1 LLLFE
6 SPDYH
11 PRSGISAESI
21 FRPVVAAI
29 SAQANLGGEATLR
42 RLAIGVTVH
51 MASHTASRTVPSP
64 DSAVSRRALLRGLAS
79 AASLLALDG
88 CASLASTG
96 ASFDASEISAN
107 PTLLVA
113 TNRKPVD
120 GARANPWFGPERAT
134 RLSIMHAGLTPPG
147 DGRFSLAAVGLDDW
161 RLDAI
166 EPVPQ
171 IGDLPGPS
179 SGPRDV
185 LIYVHGFNQTFETA
199 VLDAARLSDGIK
211 FRGDTIAFS
220 WPSKAKLLDYG
231 YDRDSAMWSRDA
243 LEKVLD
249 GLMGSPTVGRLH
261 FVAHS
266 IGTMLTMES
275 LRQLY
280 AHKGDPIADRLG
292 AVVFASPDIDMDVFA
307 SSVEHIGPVARKITV
322 LTATNDR
329 ALALSRWM
337 AGGMT
342 RVGAAQK
349 TQLEQMGLHVVDA
362 SQEGWGIVN
371 HDLFLSNG
379 RVRQVIRRAVDSST
393 GA

>member
-1 LLLFE
+1 
-6 SPDYH
+6 
-11 PRSGISAESI
+11 
-21 FRPVVAAI
+21 
-29 SAQANLGGEATLR
+29 
-42 RLAIGVTVH
+42 
-51 MASHTASRTVPSP
+51 MASHDLTAPVG
-64 DSAVSRRALLRGLAS
+64 AASRRAVLRGLTSTAS
-79 AASLLALDG
+79 VLALGG
-88 CASLASTG
+88 CTSLAATG
-96 ASFDASEISAN
+96 ARFDASEISAS
-107 PTLLVA
+107 PTLMVA

-120 GARANPWFGPERAT
+120 GAHAQPWFGPERGT
-134 RLSIMHAGLTPPG
+134 GLSVMHAKLTPPG
-147 DGRFSLAAVGLDDW
+147 DGRFSLSAVGLDDW

-179 SGPRDV
+179 TGARDV
-185 LIYVHGFNQTFETA
+185 LVYVHGFNQTFETA
-199 VLDAARLSDGIK
+199 VLDAARLSDGVR
-211 FRGDTIAFS
+211 FRGDTLAFC

-231 YDRDSAMWSRDA
+231 YDRESAMWSRDA

-249 GLMGSPTVGRLH
+249 GLMTSSTVGHLH
-261 FVAHS
+261 IVAHS
-266 IGTMLTMES
+266 IGTMLTMEA

-280 AHKGDPIADRLG
+280 AHHGDTVAERLG

-307 SSVEHIGPVARKITV
+307 SSVEHIGPIARKITV

-329 ALALSRWM
+329 ALAVSRWM

-349 TQLEQMGLHVVDA
+349 AQLEQLGLHVIDA
-362 SQEGWGIVN
+362 SQEGWGVIN

-379 RVRQVIRRAVDSST
+379 RIRQVIRRALDNPT

>member
-1 LLLFE
+1 MT
-6 SPDYH
+6 
-11 PRSGISAESI
+11 A
-21 FRPVVAAI
+21 PVGAA
-29 SAQANLGGEATLR
+29 
-42 RLAIGVTVH
+42 
-51 MASHTASRTVPSP
+51 
-64 DSAVSRRALLRGLAS
+64 SRRAVLRGLMS
-79 AASLLALDG
+79 AASMLTLAG

-96 ASFDASEISAN
+96 ARFDTSEISAN
-107 PTLLVA
+107 PTVLVA
-113 TNRKPVD
+113 TNRKPSD
-120 GARANPWFGPERAT
+120 GARAKPWFGTERASG
-134 RLSIMHAGLTPPG
+134 LSIAHAKLTPPG
-147 DGRFSLAAVGLDDW
+147 DGRFSLSSVGLDDW

-166 EPVPQ
+166 EWVPQ

-179 SGPRDV
+179 AGTHDV

-199 VLDAARLSDGIK
+199 VLDAARLSDGIR
-211 FRGDTIAFS
+211 FRGDTLAFC

-249 GLMGSPTVGRLH
+249 GLMASQTVGRLH
-261 FVAHS
+261 IVAHS
-266 IGTMLTMES
+266 IGTMLTMEA

-280 AHKGDPIADRLG
+280 AHRGDAAADRLG

-307 SSVEHIGPVARKITV
+307 SSVERVGPIARKITV

-329 ALALSRWM
+329 ALAVSRWM

-349 TQLEQMGLHVVDA
+349 AQLEQLGLHVIDA
-362 SQEGWGIVN
+362 SQEGWGVVN

-379 RVRQVIRRAVDSST
+379 RIRQVIRHAVDNPT

>member
-1 LLLFE
+1 MLRLID
-6 SPDYH
+6 PDMTARIMTF
-11 PRSGISAESI
+11 PDR
-21 FRPVVAAI
+21 
-29 SAQANLGGEATLR
+29 
-42 RLAIGVTVH
+42 
-51 MASHTASRTVPSP
+51 TASRRSVL
-64 DSAVSRRALLRGLAS
+64 RALAS
-79 AASLLALDG
+79 TASVLALGG

-96 ASFDASEISAN
+96 ARYDASDISAD
-107 PTLLVA
+107 PTLMVA
-113 TNRKPVD
+113 TNRKAVD
-120 GARANPWFGPERAT
+120 GAHAKPWFGAERASA
-134 RLSIMHAGLTPPG
+134 LSIMHAKLTPPG
-147 DGRFSLAAVGLDDW
+147 DGRFSLSAVGLDDW
-161 RLDAI
+161 RLDTL
-166 EPVPQ
+166 ELVPQ
-171 IGDLPGPS
+171 IGDLPGTS
-179 SGPRDV
+179 AGARDV

-199 VLDAARLSDGIK
+199 VLDAARLSDGIR
-211 FRGDTIAFS
+211 FHGDTMAFS

-249 GLMGSPTVGRLH
+249 GLMASPTVGRLNV
-261 FVAHS
+261 VAHS
-266 IGTMLTMES
+266 IGTMLTMEA

-280 AHKGDPIADRLG
+280 AHQGDMVADRLG

-307 SSVEHIGPVARKITV
+307 SSVEHIGPIARNITV

-349 TQLEQMGLHVVDA
+349 AQLERLGLHVIDA

-379 RVRQVIRRAVDSST
+379 RIRQVIRHAVDSPT

>member
-1 LLLFE
+1 
-6 SPDYH
+6 
-11 PRSGISAESI
+11 
-21 FRPVVAAI
+21 
-29 SAQANLGGEATLR
+29 
-42 RLAIGVTVH
+42 VTVRDLA
-51 MASHTASRTVPSP
+51 ASTTTA
-64 DSAVSRRALLRGLAS
+64 DGAVSRRAVLRALA
-79 AASLLALDG
+79 ATASVPTLGG

-96 ASFDASEISAN
+96 ARFDASELSAK
-107 PTLLVA
+107 PSLLVA

-120 GARANPWFGPERAT
+120 GARASPWFGPERGS
-134 RLSIMHAGLTPPG
+134 RLSIAHARLTPP
-147 DGRFSLAAVGLDDW
+147 DESRFSLAAVGLADW
-161 RLDAI
+161 RLDAL

-171 IGDLPGPS
+171 IGDLPGAA
-179 SGPRDV
+179 GGAREV

-199 VLDAARLSDGIK
+199 VLDAARLSDGIR
-211 FRGDTIAFS
+211 FRGDTLAFC
-220 WPSKAKLLDYG
+220 WPSRAKLLDYG

-249 GLMGSPTVGRLH
+249 GLLASPTVGRLH
-261 FVAHS
+261 IVAHS
-266 IGTMLTMES
+266 IGTMLAMEA

-280 AHKGDPIADRLG
+280 AHQGDQVADRLG

-307 SSVEHIGPVARKITV
+307 SSVEHIGPIARKITV

-349 TQLEQMGLHVVDA
+349 TQLEQMGLHVIDA
-362 SQEGWGIVN
+362 SQEGWGVIN
-371 HDLFLSNG
+371 HDLFLSDG
-379 RVRQVIRRAVDSST
+379 RIRQVIRHAMDSPT

>member
-1 LLLFE
+1 VIVETLK
-6 SPDYH
+6 SPA
-11 PRSGISAESI
+11 SA
-21 FRPVVAAI
+21 A
-29 SAQANLGGEATLR
+29 
-42 RLAIGVTVH
+42 
-51 MASHTASRTVPSP
+51 
-64 DSAVSRRALLRGLAS
+64 SRRAVLRALAS
-79 AASLLALDG
+79 AAAALGLEG
-88 CASLASTG
+88 CASFASNG
-96 ASFDASEISAN
+96 GHLDVSEIATN
-107 PTLLVA
+107 PTVLVA

-120 GARANPWFGPERAT
+120 GAHAKPWYGPERAQA
-134 RLSIMHAGLTPPG
+134 LSIAHARLTPP
-147 DGRFSLAAVGLDDW
+147 DTGRFSLAAVGLDDW

-171 IGDLPGPS
+171 IGDLPGAAA
-179 SGPRDV
+179 GARDV

-199 VLDAARLSDGIK
+199 VLDAARLSDGIR
-211 FRGDTIAFS
+211 FHGETLAFA

-261 FVAHS
+261 IVAHS
-266 IGTMLTMES
+266 IGTMLTMEA

-280 AHKGDPIADRLG
+280 AHQGDAAADRLG
-292 AVVFASPDIDMDVFA
+292 AVVFAAPDIDMDVFT
-307 SSVEHIGPVARKITV
+307 SSVDHIGPIARKITL

-329 ALALSRWM
+329 ALAVSRWM

-349 TQLEQMGLHVVDA
+349 AQLEQLGLHVIDA
-362 SQEGWGIVN
+362 SQEGWGVVN
-371 HDLFLSNG
+371 HDLFLTND
-379 RVRQVIRRAVDSST
+379 RIRQVIRHAVDNPT

>member
-1 LLLFE
+1 M
-6 SPDYH
+6 
-11 PRSGISAESI
+11 
-21 FRPVVAAI
+21 AAR
-29 SAQANLGGEATLR
+29 NT
-42 RLAIGVTVH
+42 T
-51 MASHTASRTVPSP
+51 TA
-64 DSAVSRRALLRGLAS
+64 DGALSRRAVLRALAATS
-79 AASLLALDG
+79 SVLTLCG

-96 ASFDASEISAN
+96 ARFDASELSAK

-120 GARANPWFGPERAT
+120 GARASPWFGPERAS
-134 RLSIMHAGLTPPG
+134 RLSIAHARLTPP
-147 DGRFSLAAVGLDDW
+147 DQSRFSLAAIGLADW

-171 IGDLPGPS
+171 IGDLPGAE
-179 SGPRDV
+179 SGARDV

-199 VLDAARLSDGIK
+199 VLDAARLSDGIR
-211 FRGDTIAFS
+211 FRGDTLAFC
-220 WPSKAKLLDYG
+220 WPSRAKLLDYG
-231 YDRDSAMWSRDA
+231 YDRESAMWSRDA
-243 LEKVLD
+243 LEKVLN
-249 GLMGSPTVGRLH
+249 GLMASPTVGRLH
-261 FVAHS
+261 VVAHS
-266 IGTMLTMES
+266 IGTMLAMEA

-280 AHKGDPIADRLG
+280 AHQGDPAADRLG

-307 SSVEHIGPVARKITV
+307 SSVEHVGPIARKITV

-349 TQLEQMGLHVVDA
+349 AQLEQLGLHVIDA
-362 SQEGWGIVN
+362 SQEGWGVVN
-371 HDLFLSNG
+371 HDLFLSDG
-379 RVRQVIRRAVDSST
+379 RIRQVIRRAVDSPT

>member
-1 LLLFE
+1 MT
-6 SPDYH
+6 SPF
-11 PRSGISAESI
+11 GA
-21 FRPVVAAI
+21 
-29 SAQANLGGEATLR
+29 
-42 RLAIGVTVH
+42 
-51 MASHTASRTVPSP
+51 ASRRGV
-64 DSAVSRRALLRGLAS
+64 LRGLSS
-79 AASLLALDG
+79 AASVLMLGG
-88 CASLASTG
+88 CATFASTG
-96 ASFDASEISAN
+96 ARFDASEISAN
-107 PTLLVA
+107 PTVQVA

-120 GARANPWFGPERAT
+120 GAHAKPWFGPERASG
-134 RLSIMHAGLTPPG
+134 LSVARAKLTPPD
-147 DGRFSLAAVGLDDW
+147 DGRFSLSSVGLEDW

-171 IGDLPGPS
+171 IGDLPGQPS
-179 SGPRDV
+179 GGHDM

-199 VLDAARLSDGIK
+199 VLDAARLSDGIR
-211 FRGDTIAFS
+211 FRGDTMAFS

-249 GLMGSPTVGRLH
+249 GLMASPTVGRLNL
-261 FVAHS
+261 VAHS
-266 IGTMLTMES
+266 IGTMLTMEA

-280 AHKGDPIADRLG
+280 AHQGDMVADRLG

-307 SSVEHIGPVARKITV
+307 SSVEHIGPIARNITV

-349 TQLEQMGLHVVDA
+349 AQLERLGLHVIDA

-379 RVRQVIRRAVDSST
+379 RIRQVIRHAVDSPT